1 MPKVARVFPTT
12 PPPLVVLVLALLV
25 WVSLFEL
32 LVAVVPVLDRYLSGS
47 RTRLT
52 NLIISKSKVTYLFCA
67 TNTRTMLP
75 RILDLSKEACCSA
88 IVVDFPLDG

>member
-1 MPKVARVFPTT
+1 MVFPT

-25 WVSLFEL
+25 WVSLLEL
-32 LVAVVPVLDRYLSGS
+32 LAVVPVLDRYLSGS

-52 NLIISKSKVTYLFCA
+52 NLTFIKGKVTYLFYV

-75 RILDLSKEACCSA
+75 RILDLSKEAYCSA
-88 IVVDFPLDG
+88 IVVDLPLAG